1 MTTSNRRP
9 STVDSAEVG
18 RSRRDVLKLGGLG
31 IAFLW
36 LGSSRSFAAINA
48 RQQPE
53 DAAAAVA
60 DGAPP
65 FAPNAFIRIG
75 TDGLVR
81 LVMPNAEMGQSIY
94 TGTALLLAEELGV
107 DLDQVSVQHS
117 PANAALY
124 GMPFFGGQQV
134 TAASAST
141 RNDWQILR
149 EAGAVART
157 LLVEAAAARWN
168 VEPASCQALRGEV
181 SHPPSGRRLSYG
193 ELAEAAGKLP
203 MPAEVTLKAPTDFRL
218 IGKPWRRLDANL
230 KVDGRAKFGIDAQVP
245 GMKIATIKACPTF
258 GGRLASVDASATR
271 KILGVIDIVELNN
284 AVAVIGEHFW
294 AAKEGLDSL
303 VVTWDH
309 GENVGL
315 DSAQLTAILA
325 EQSEAGTPIVAR
337 QSEKLRANGKK
348 VEAVYQLPLLAHAAM
363 EPLNCTVSVA
373 SDRCEVW
380 VGTQA
385 PTRVAEAI
393 AKVVGMS
400 ADKIVV
406 HNHYLG
412 GGFGRRAEVDSVIQA
427 AEIAKRVKYPVK
439 LIWTRE
445 EDIRHDIPR
454 PMYYDR
460 ISANLDERGYPASWY
475 HRTTGA
481 SIVARWAPLLLTK
494 EGLDTDLVDGAA
506 DTPYGLPN
514 LQSEWVRCD
523 MPSGLDVGWW
533 RGVGPNH
540 NLYVVESFL
549 DELAYVA
556 GEDPLAYRQ
565 HLLTENPRMRA
576 VLDLAADKIDWGK
589 DRLPARVGRGIALGE
604 PFGSRVC
611 AIVEASVSRQG
622 LVELR
627 RVVIS
632 IDCGLVI
639 NPSTVEAQAQ
649 GGVLFGLSAA
659 LFNELTI
666 KNGAVEQSNFHD
678 YRTLRIN
685 ETPQVEV
692 YQIKSTE
699 PPGGM
704 GEVCTAIAAP
714 ALNNAIFA
722 ATGVRLRQ
730 LPIDNE
736 ALIAKGAAREVIG
749 ATSPARVEG
758 QL

>member
-1 MTTSNRRP
+1 MTSP
-9 STVDSAEVG
+9 DHHSSTAESAEVG
-18 RSRRDVLKLGGLG
+18 RNRRDVLKLGGLG

-65 FAPNAFIRIG
+65 FAPNAFIRIDS
-75 TDGLVR
+75 DGRVR
-81 LVMPNAEMGQSIY
+81 LVMPNPEMGQSIY

-117 PANAALY
+117 PASNALY
-124 GMPFFGGQQV
+124 GMPFFGGQQI
-134 TAASAST
+134 AAGSAST

-157 LLVEAAAARWN
+157 LLIEAAAARWN
-168 VEPASCQALRGEV
+168 VKPASCQVLRGEV
-181 SHPPSGRRLSYG
+181 FHPPTGRRFSYG

-203 MPAEVTLKAPTDFRL
+203 MPTEVTLKAPTDFRL

-230 KVDGRAKFGIDAQVP
+230 KVDGRAKFGIDAQVS
-245 GMKIATIKACPTF
+245 GMKIATIRACPTF
-258 GGRLASVDASATR
+258 GGRLATVDASATR
-271 KILGVIDIVELNN
+271 KMPGVVDIVELGN

-303 VVTWDH
+303 VITWDH
-309 GENVGL
+309 GENVDL

-325 EQSEAGTPIVAR
+325 EQSETGTPIVAR
-337 QSEKLRANGKK
+337 QSEKVHAKGKK

-363 EPLNCTVSVA
+363 EPLNCTVSVM

-385 PTRVAEAI
+385 PTRVVDAV

-400 ADKIVV
+400 SDKIVV

-412 GGFGRRAEVDSVIQA
+412 GGFGRRGEIDSVIQA
-427 AEIAKRVKYPVK
+427 AEIAKRVNYSVK

-460 ISANLDERGYPASWY
+460 ISANLDERGFPVSWR

-481 SIVARWAPLLLTK
+481 SIVARWAPPLLTK
-494 EGLDTDLVDGAA
+494 EGLDADLVDGAA
-506 DTPYGLPN
+506 ETPYGLPN

-523 MPSGLDVGWW
+523 MPRGLDIGWW
-533 RGVGPNH
+533 RGVGPSH
-540 NLYVVESFL
+540 NLYVVESFI
-549 DELAYVA
+549 DELANVA
-556 GEDPLAYRQ
+556 GKDPLTYRRR
-565 HLLTENPRMRA
+565 LLTANPRMRA
-576 VLDLAADKIDWGK
+576 VLELAAGKIGWGK
-589 DRLPARVGRGIALGE
+589 DRLPARVGRGISLGE
-604 PFGSRVC
+604 PFGSQVC

-627 RVVIS
+627 RVVIA

-659 LFNELTI
+659 LFNNLTI
-666 KNGAVEQSNFHD
+666 KNGAFEQSNFHD

-685 ETPQVEV
+685 ETPQIEV
-692 YQIKSTE
+692 YQIKSSE

-730 LPIDNE
+730 LPIDSK
-736 ALIAKGAAREVIG
+736 ALIGEGAAHEVIG
-749 ATSPARVEG
+749 ATSPERVEG
-758 QL
+758 RL